1 MQLYL
6 VQHGEALSKEIDPDR
21 ALSEA
26 GRNDVQ
32 RLASFLAGKVQ
43 VARILHS
50 GKTRARQTAEI
61 LAAAVAPG
69 REIEQLGGLGPND
82 PVEPFVRHVE
92 EWAEDLLVVGHLPF
106 MAKLAARLAAGSG
119 ERSIVAYRPG
129 SIVCLDMSEEA
140 GWQVQWMI
148 RPELLPEAPQR

>member
-1 MQLYL
+1 MEKTVL
-6 VQHGEALSKEIDPDR
+6 VTADDIQIHFSQHRCKR
-21 ALSEA
+21 
-26 GRNDVQ
+26 
-32 RLASFLAGKVQ
+32 
-43 VARILHS
+43 
-50 GKTRARQTAEI
+50 RARQTAEI
-61 LAAAVAPG
+61 LAAAVVPG

-129 SIVCLDMSEEA
+129 SIVCLDMGEET